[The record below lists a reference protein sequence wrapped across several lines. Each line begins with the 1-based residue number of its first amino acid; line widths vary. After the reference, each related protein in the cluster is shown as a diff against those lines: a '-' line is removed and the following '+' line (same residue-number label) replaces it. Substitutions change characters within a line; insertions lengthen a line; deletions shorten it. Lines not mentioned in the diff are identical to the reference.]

1 MKYKKTVFSV
11 LCVSFLVVLVG
22 CGLPKKE
29 VVVYDTKPRVAATIF
44 PLYDIVKKVGGEK
57 INVTLL
63 LSPGASP
70 HTFEPTPAMIRDT
83 KGITHVFT
91 IGLGVDNWAESL
103 VQAIGG
109 AESVDLSHVVPLL
122 PFGED
127 DHDDH
132 ASHDDHGDH
141 DDHAS
146 HDDHDDHT
154 SHDDHDDHTSH
165 DDHDDHDGH
174 AHGEYDP
181 HYWLDPNNATLLANA
196 IAEELSE
203 INPKEREYYM
213 AQSAAFAKEINEKNI
228 VWEKKLE
235 SLSSRDILTFH
246 DGWQYFA
253 RHFNLHIVGTFEPFP
268 GKSPS
273 PKAFAQLHNVVKTHN
288 IQSVFIEPQLAQSA
302 VESFA
307 KDAGLTVFILDPLGG
322 ELSKKTYSELI
333 DYNVQQ
339 IYNALQ

>member
-1 MKYKKTVFSV
+1 MFRKFQLLLSFVCVCFVITLSGCGVSQKTVKTEHTTA
-11 LCVSFLVVLVG
+11 
-22 CGLPKKE
+22 PN
-29 VVVYDTKPRVAATIF
+29 VAATIF

-70 HTFEPTPAMIRDT
+70 HTFEPTPTMIRDMQ
-83 KGITHVFT
+83 GVTHVFA

-122 PFGED
+122 PFNEEGG
-127 DHDDH
+127 DDH
-132 ASHDDHGDH
+132 A
-141 DDHAS
+141 A
-146 HDDHDDHT
+146 
-154 SHDDHDDHTSH
+154 H

-322 ELSKKTYSELI
+322 ESSKKTYSELI
-333 DYNVQQ
+333 EYNVQQ
-339 IYNALQ
+339 IYTALR